1 MNTGFAVAAATVT
14 LADRLHVLI
23 GDAVPGARV
32 TTLNPG
38 SESLRGGDPI
48 VNLYLFRTARNGFVS
63 NYDLPTRTAAG
74 KPLASPVMKLD
85 LDYMI
90 TFFGD
95 DAKLD
100 PQRLLGLVVGGLNA
114 EPFIKRNALR
124 AAIASTPW
132 LGGAPDPELPVDE
145 IRVTPLNMPPDAM
158 ARLWSEFVHVPYQLT
173 QLYTVTPVS
182 LVTVLSVEPMLPVR
196 RIGMHAVPSSQIAI
210 ISIVNATDPELPL
223 QGGGKMAIRLVNP
236 AQPGLAVKLNGV
248 AAQGVKAGFD
258 ADGFAALLVDLTAS
272 QPGPLTAGPLSVQVT
287 DTSTSPP
294 KRLAAESQIVH
305 TSIVPSFAQP
315 PTVANRQL
323 LATMTLP
330 VPPESVADALLFPR
344 GAPQLPSRSIP
355 CLPRAAP
362 STSLVAPLA
371 GVPAGKY
378 LVSIEIDGVAT
389 LLDFSGEAYTGPIV
403 DVTATS

>member
-1 MNTGFAVAAATVT
+1 MNTGFAVAAATVA

-23 GDAVPGARV
+23 SDSVPGARV

-63 NYDLPTRTAAG
+63 NNDLPTRTAAG
-74 KPLASPVMKLD
+74 RALASPVMKLD

-90 TFFGD
+90 SFFGN

-114 EPFIKRNALR
+114 EPFIKQEALH
-124 AAIASTPW
+124 ATIASTPW
-132 LGGAPDPELPVDE
+132 LGGEPDPELPMDA
-145 IRVTPLNMPPDAM
+145 IRVTPLNMAPDAM
-158 ARLWSEFVHVPYQLT
+158 ARLWSEFVNVPYQLT

-182 LVTVLSVEPMLPVR
+182 LVTVLPVAPVLPVR
-196 RIGMHAVPSSQIAI
+196 RIGLRGTPSSNVAI
-210 ISIVNATDPELPL
+210 ISIVNAADSELPL
-223 QGGGKMAIRLVNP
+223 QGGGQLAIRLVNP
-236 AQPGLAVKLNGV
+236 AQPGLTVKLNGV

-258 ADGFAALLVDLTAS
+258 ADGFAALLVDLSVS
-272 QPGPLTAGPLSVQVT
+272 QPAPLTAGPLSVQVT
-287 DTSTSPP
+287 RTAQA
-294 KRLAAESQIVH
+294 KRLVGESQTVH
-305 TSIVPSFAQP
+305 TSIVPSFAQLP
-315 PTVANRQL
+315 AIEKGQL

-330 VPPESVADALLFPR
+330 VRRESAAEVLLFPR

-355 CLPRAAP
+355 CLPRNAL

-371 GVPAGKY
+371 DVPAGRY
-378 LVSIEIDGVAT
+378 MVSVEIDGVAT
-389 LLDFSGEAYTGPIV
+389 LLDFSGETYTGPIV
-403 DVTATS
+403 DVPAVN